1 MTIQT
6 RVNRSDT
13 LSVTALEPYLDDLV
27 ALRRV
32 GRELNST
39 LDMDQ
44 VLSVLIA
51 EAVRV
56 TEATHGG
63 VFLVDER
70 SGNLQLRAW
79 YGYTARRLQAFE
91 PQSVVARVLAT
102 GRVQVI
108 DDVRHDSECST
119 MADAARSVLAVPVV
133 HGEEMVGV
141 LSLESPLA
149 GAFDLR
155 ARHLVLALAEQAA
168 IAVGNARRYA
178 EQVERETLARQR
190 NAQLRNLIAISHEL
204 HAEHT
209 LEDVLDQIVQ
219 AIPATV
225 GFNVAMLS
233 LVEGEPPVL
242 RRVAAAGIP
251 LDTFRELQ
259 RVRQPLS
266 TFESLMRDRYR
277 VSRSY
282 FFPHQEVAEWGE
294 ELNTYTLLK
303 DNGSWEEGRWHPHD
317 MLLVPLRDSKGNL
330 LGMLS
335 VDDPQ
340 DGMVPGLDRI
350 EILELFAHEAAS
362 AIESARL
369 HDELEMRVRR
379 RTEELAAALR
389 RQAIEIDKTRAI
401 VESISDA
408 VVVFAPDGEV
418 VLANPATARVLGL
431 EPRKL
436 LHRNVHCPLPDGLSP
451 KDREVIAAL
460 FATVGDVRASLEGG
474 TETVETVFEAGRR
487 SIHASFSSV
496 ALRDTEPLTVVAVLR
511 DITDEV
517 ESERIKSEFLSMAAH
532 ELRVPMTSISG
543 YVDLMMLGMLGP
555 VNEKQSEFLQV
566 VKANA
571 ERLMTLVNDLLDISR
586 IEGGEFRLNF
596 KSISL
601 AEVISEVA
609 DSLQGQL
616 LAKDQKLIVDV
627 PPDMPRIMAD
637 RDRMIQVMT
646 NLLSNAHKYSPA
658 GSEITIRGRQMGDHL
673 RIDVCDHGIGISKE
687 DQKRLFTRFF
697 RADNAIATQENGTGL
712 GLAICRE
719 IVSRHGGEIM
729 VQSELGKGST
739 FSVVLPI
746 GGACNSRRVAL
757 SAGDD
762 VSRAQSAAKGEAS
775 GARQAS

>member
-1 MTIQT
+1 MAIQT
-6 RVNRSDT
+6 QVHRSDM
-13 LSVTALEPYLDDLV
+13 LSVAAIEPYVDDLA

-39 LDMDQ
+39 LDMDH
-44 VLSVLIA
+44 VLSVLIS

-56 TEATHGG
+56 TPATHGS
-63 VFLVDER
+63 VILFDER
-70 SGNLQLRAW
+70 TRRWQPRAW
-79 YGYTARRLQAFE
+79 YGYTAQQLQAFE
-91 PQSVVARVLAT
+91 PQGVIAWAVAS
-102 GRVQVI
+102 GQMQVC
-108 DDVRHDSECST
+108 DDVRSNSGCPT
-119 MADAARSVLAVPVV
+119 MAEIARAALAVPVI

-141 LSLESPLA
+141 LSLESPSV
-149 GAFDLR
+149 GAFDRR
-155 ARHLVLALAEQAA
+155 AQHFALVLAEQAA

-178 EQVERETLARQR
+178 EQVERETLARRR

-204 HAEHT
+204 HAEHA

-233 LVEGEPPVL
+233 LVEGEPPML

-251 LDTFRELQ
+251 LDVFRELQ
-259 RVRQPLS
+259 KVRQPLS
-266 TFESLMRDRYR
+266 TLEKLMRDRYR
-277 VSRSY
+277 ISRSY
-282 FFPHQEVAEWGE
+282 FFPHQEMAEWGSKVD
-294 ELNTYTLLK
+294 TYTVLK
-303 DNGSWEEGRWHPHD
+303 DNGSWQEGRWHPND

-330 LGMLS
+330 LGVLS

-340 DGMVPGLDRI
+340 DGLVPGLERI

-379 RTEELAAALR
+379 RTEELAAALK
-389 RQAIEIDKTRAI
+389 RQAMEVDKTRAI

-408 VVVFAPDGEV
+408 VVVFDPDGQV

-431 EPRKL
+431 EPRRL
-436 LHRNVHCPLPDGLSP
+436 LHRNMHLQPPESLSP
-451 KDREVIAAL
+451 REREMIAAM
-460 FATVGDVRASLEGG
+460 FAAATDARASLDAGE
-474 TETVETVFEAGRR
+474 ETVEMIFEAGRR
-487 SIHASFSSV
+487 NIHASFSSV
-496 ALRDTEPLTVVAVLR
+496 ALREGEPLTVVAVFR

-555 VNEKQSEFLQV
+555 VNEKQSEFLHV

-586 IEGGEFRLNF
+586 IESGEFRLEF
-596 KSISL
+596 RPISL
-601 AEVISEVA
+601 AEVVSEVA
-609 DSLQGQL
+609 ESLRGQL
-616 LAKDQKLIVDV
+616 AAKEQRLIVDM
-627 PPDMPRIMAD
+627 PPELPPVMAD
-637 RDRMIQVMT
+637 RNRMIPVMT

-658 GSEITIRGRQMGDHL
+658 GSEILVRGRRVGDRL
-673 RIDVCDHGIGISKE
+673 RIDVCDHGIGISKQ
-687 DQKRLFTRFF
+687 DQERLFTRFF

-719 IVSRHGGEIM
+719 IISRHGGEIL

-739 FSVVLPI
+739 FSVVLPLAHV
-746 GGACNSRRVAL
+746 GKETR
-757 SAGDD
+757 
-762 VSRAQSAAKGEAS
+762 
-775 GARQAS
+775 